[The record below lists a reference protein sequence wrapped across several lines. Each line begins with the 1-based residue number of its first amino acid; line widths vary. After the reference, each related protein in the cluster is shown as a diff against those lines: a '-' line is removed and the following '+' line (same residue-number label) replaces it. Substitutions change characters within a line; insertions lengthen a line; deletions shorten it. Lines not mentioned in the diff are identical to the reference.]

1 MYKLYIICFFIF
13 SITCFAKCSKKDK
26 DMVISQDD
34 IIRIDF
40 ESDTTQL
47 FADQQAVIQLK
58 AIITPAASEAFRVVS
73 FSASE
78 ELGTFQGTVQ
88 DKKNIVTADNDGVAR
103 ASIKVGN
110 IPGTYYISAEIKGD
124 NKVFKTKDFP
134 VTLKPIPL
142 SDKLSMEIDAL
153 QPPADGFT
161 TLKITARAK
170 YIKEKTIVLQ
180 ANAGTFLQ
188 SADEPLKITV
198 PMDDQGQAVT
208 FFQISNTVK
217 PHIIT
222 ATAGTDVTVT
232 QVINPVVS
240 YPEVLLVE
248 PSSLYIDTAGAGIK
262 LDVLLKKNEAQ
273 RKVSIG
279 TPVQFRAY
287 QLIGGIEKPVGRFT
301 GTNQAV
307 SNADG
312 IVPEVQFIAD
322 TGGIDT
328 LTAITV
334 EVAVQK
340 SNQEILKSAL
350 HIKVK

>member
-1 MYKLYIICFFIF
+1 MYKLYISCVFIF
-13 SITCFAKCSKKDK
+13 SITCFATCSKKDK
-26 DMVISQDD
+26 DMITPQDD
-34 IIRIDF
+34 IIRIEF
-40 ESDTTQL
+40 ETDTTNLLAGQES
-47 FADQQAVIQLK
+47 VIQLK
-58 AIITPAASEAFRVVS
+58 AVITPTAAEAFRVVS

-78 ELGTFQGTVQ
+78 DLGTFQGTVT
-88 DKKNIVTADNDGVAR
+88 DKKNIVTADNDGIAR

-134 VTLKPIPL
+134 VTLKPIP
-142 SDKLSMEIDAL
+142 SADKLSIEIDAL
-153 QPPADGFT
+153 QPPADGVT

-170 YIKEKTIVLQ
+170 YIKEKTIALQ
-180 ANAGTFLQ
+180 ANAGAFLQ
-188 SADEPLKITV
+188 SASEPLKITLSL
-198 PMDDQGQAVT
+198 DDQGQAVT

-262 LDVLLKKNEAQ
+262 LDVVLKKNETQ
-273 RKVSIG
+273 RKVSTG

-301 GTNQAV
+301 GTNHAV
-307 SNADG
+307 SNAEG
-312 IVPEVQFIAD
+312 IIPSVQFIAD

-334 EVAVQK
+334 EVAALK
-340 SNQEILKSAL
+340 SNQQMLKSAL
-350 HIKVK
+350 NIKVK

>member
-1 MYKLYIICFFIF
+1 MYKIYTICFFIF
-13 SITCFAKCSKKDK
+13 SITCFATCAKKDE
-26 DMVISQDD
+26 DRVTPQDD
-34 IIRIDF
+34 IIRIEF
-40 ESDTTQL
+40 ESDTTNL
-47 FADQQAVIQLK
+47 LADQQSVIQLK
-58 AIITPAASEAFRVVS
+58 AVITPAASTAFRVVS

-78 ELGTFQGTVQ
+78 ELGSFQGTVV
-88 DKKNIVTADNDGVAR
+88 DKKNIVTADNEGIAR

-110 IPGTYYISAEIKGD
+110 IPGTYYIAAEIKGD
-124 NKVFKTKDFP
+124 DKVFRTKDFP
-134 VTLKPIPL
+134 ITLKPVP
-142 SDKLSMEIDAL
+142 SADKLSITID
-153 QPPADGFT
+153 QQDPPADGYT

-180 ANAGTFLQ
+180 ANTGAFLQ
-188 SADEPLKITV
+188 SASEPLKITL
-198 PMDDQGQAVT
+198 PLDDQGQAIT
-208 FFQISNTVK
+208 FFQVSNTVQ
-217 PHIIT
+217 PHVIT
-222 ATAGTDVTVT
+222 ATAGTDITVA

-262 LDVLLKKNEAQ
+262 LDVILKKNEAQ
-273 RKVSIG
+273 RKVSTG

-312 IVPEVQFIAD
+312 VVPAVQFIAD

-334 EVAVQK
+334 EVAALK
-340 SNQEILKSAL
+340 SNQQMLKSTL